1 MKSIL
6 KIRWTEEATNNLEN
20 IISYLET
27 NWTEK
32 ELKSFFTKLEKQ
44 LELLSIFPQAYP
56 ISLKRKKIHRC
67 VFTKNLT
74 IYYTID
80 NGFITLLSIFDT
92 RQHPK
97 KRKI

>member
-56 ISLKRKKIHRC
+56 ISIKRKKIHRC

-80 NGFITLLSIFDT
+80 NGFIVLLSIFDT
-92 RQHPK
+92 RQHPNK
-97 KRKI
+97 LQI

>member
-56 ISLKRKKIHRC
+56 ISIKRKKIHRC

-80 NGFITLLSIFDT
+80 NGFIVLLSIFDT
-92 RQHPK
+92 RQHPNK
-97 KRKI
+97 LKI